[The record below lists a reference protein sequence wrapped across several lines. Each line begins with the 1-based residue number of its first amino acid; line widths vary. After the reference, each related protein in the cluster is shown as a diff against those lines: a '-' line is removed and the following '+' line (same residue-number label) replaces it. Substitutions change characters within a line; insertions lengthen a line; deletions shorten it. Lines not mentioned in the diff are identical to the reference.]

1 LEQYIYIYVCVCVG
15 TLIEP
20 IQDNVGAKVAYQTVR
35 MKTTILQIKILIV
48 LLFVLYEINVPAL
61 FF

>member
-1 LEQYIYIYVCVCVG
+1 VCVCVCVG
-15 TLIEP
+15 SLIEP

>member
-1 LEQYIYIYVCVCVG
+1 MCVCVCVCVCVG
-15 TLIEP
+15 SLIEP